1 MASRTD
7 SFSIFDSILAA
18 TPATDP
24 WLHTQGEEPRYSP
37 DYELLEQLLTLPVE
51 AGKTSASGSL
61 AGGVDSWLAHEL
73 RRAGFGADEVWP
85 RPTRPRIL
93 PRDVAVLL
101 DKLPGPLAAEV
112 RRRVENLPA
121 VAPSDA
127 HFLGRAYEKQVDVA
141 MARWDRGPELLL
153 STKTQVSSFGKN
165 LPNRFEEAYG
175 DAGNLRSRYPLAAVG
190 FFFVQRDTILTD
202 EPAAFERTV
211 DMMRKLRDLGG
222 TNGYTATGLALI
234 HYNTLTDAESAE
246 PVRVVLD
253 AVPDDVRP
261 EQFMVGMLR
270 QVLHAT
276 PISQHVDVRERM
288 ERRHIAVTEDDQTI
302 ETDADDPGSDRLL

>member
-1 MASRTD
+1 MSSRSD

-18 TPATDP
+18 THATDP
-24 WLHTQGEEPRYSP
+24 WRHQYGNDPLYEP
-37 DYELLEQLLTLPVE
+37 DYALLEQLLTLPV
-51 AGKTSASGSL
+51 ASNKTAASGSL
-61 AGGVDSWLAHEL
+61 AGGVDSWLSHEL
-73 RRAGFGADEVWP
+73 RRAGFGPDEVWP

-101 DKLPGPLAAEV
+101 DRLPVGLAAEV
-112 RRRVENLPA
+112 RRRLESLPA

-141 MARWDRGPELLL
+141 IARWDRGPELLL

-190 FFFVQRDTILTD
+190 FFFVQRDTILTE

-222 TNGYTATGLALI
+222 TNGYTATGLALV
-234 HYNTLTDAESAE
+234 HYESPTDGPPTE

-253 AVPDDVRP
+253 QVPEDVRP
-261 EQFMVGMLR
+261 EQFMVSMVH
-270 QVLHAT
+270 QVLTAT
-276 PISQHVDVRERM
+276 PISQHVNVRSLL
-288 ERRHIAVTEDDQTI
+288 ERRHIPVAEQDAITEA
-302 ETDADDPGSDRLL
+302 ESDAGDDRLV